1 MPKTKVQGSSSK
13 SSKAKAVSASK
24 ATKADKPKAKKS
36 TGSAPLAKALKQANH
51 QKKTASTLQQ
61 ASSSKEA
68 LAKAKKSADETKKPV
83 AVAVEVAEVAVM
95 VEVEAPAPAKKAKG
109 TRKTKAEKLEEQAEK
124 TGQMTQKWNSLFK
137 KSNDQET
144 KPYNMRHVY
153 EAKTG
158 IQHKLL
164 GWGYILN
171 NKNDRLEVLFQ
182 DGIRFLISN
191 YKA

>member
-1 MPKTKVQGSSSK
+1 MPKTKVLGTSLK
-13 SSKAKAVSASK
+13 SAKAKVASVAK
-24 ATKADKPKAKKS
+24 AAKPVKAEKTKAKKS
-36 TGSAPLAKALKQANH
+36 PADVPAAKVSSQVK
-51 QKKTASTLQQ
+51 Q
-61 ASSSKEA
+61 ASSSKAA
-68 LAKAKKSADETKKPV
+68 LAKAKKSADETKKIA
-83 AVAVEVAEVAVM
+83 AVKIEVAEVAVA
-95 VEVEAPAPAKKAKG
+95 VDVAAPTPVKKAKG

-124 TGQMTQKWNSLFK
+124 SGQMTQKWNSLFK
-137 KSNDQET
+137 KANDHET
-144 KPYNMRHVY
+144 KPYNMKHVY